1 MSWGRQTGM
10 HRLCSGPT
18 STSEKMEVRCTRSNY
33 IHSVHLTHEQY
44 ELPIRH
50 PCALPQAHREARVP
64 VHSTHFQVC
73 DSGFAAPDHP
83 HLQKMLEL
91 FTAQWAGFVAKE
103 TKVHALANTPQAT
116 IFGHHS

>member
-1 MSWGRQTGM
+1 M
-10 HRLCSGPT
+10 HRLCLGPT
-18 STSEKMEVRCTRSNY
+18 STSEKMEVRCTRSKY
-33 IHSVHLTHEQY
+33 IQTFHLMHEQY

-50 PCALPQAHREARVP
+50 PCAPPQANREA

-73 DSGFAAPDHP
+73 DSGFADPDHP

-103 TKVHALANTPQAT
+103 KKVHALANTPQAP